1 MLPTTDLIGYIAGA
15 LTTFAFVPQVVR
27 LYRLKHSR
35 DISLPTFSM
44 FAMGVI
50 FWLTFGILD
59 RSWPVIAWNCVTLVL
74 VITVVILTIKYRR
87 SNPSDAASE

>member
-1 MLPTTDLIGYIAGA
+1 MLNATELIGYIAGA

-44 FAMGVI
+44 FGMGVV
-50 FWLTFGILD
+50 FWLTYGMML
-59 RSWPVIAWNCVTLVL
+59 RSWPIIMWNAITLVL
-74 VITVVILTIKYRR
+74 AITVVILTIKYRR

>member
-1 MLPTTDLIGYIAGA
+1 MLNATELIGYIAGA

-44 FAMGVI
+44 FGMGVV
-50 FWLTFGILD
+50 FWLTYGMML
-59 RSWPVIAWNCVTLVL
+59 RSWPIIMWNAITLVL
-74 VITVVILTIKYRR
+74 AITVVILTIKYRR
-87 SNPSDAASE
+87 SNPSDVSSE